1 MSDVPV
7 IPLVEVGLGSST
19 YPVDLGDRRALA
31 VDPSRDLRGVETDAE
46 ARRLRV
52 VFRDSQCERAA
63 PMDGAIFRG
72 FREQTGR
79 TRRSSP

>member
-7 IPLVEVGLGSST
+7 IPLVDVGLGNST

-31 VDPSRDLRGVETDAE
+31 VDPSRDLRGVQAAAA
-46 ARRLRV
+46 ARGPRV

-72 FREQTGR
+72 FPEQSGR